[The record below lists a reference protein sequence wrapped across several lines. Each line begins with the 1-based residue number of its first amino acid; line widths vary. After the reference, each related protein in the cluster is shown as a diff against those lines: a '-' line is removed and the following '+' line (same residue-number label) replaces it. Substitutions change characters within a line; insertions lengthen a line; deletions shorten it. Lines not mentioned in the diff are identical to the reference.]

1 MQLDFTQWELKAWFC
16 MHSAIQELE
25 ELEWFPNGAV
35 QSTLCL
41 ILLKYDQCQH
51 NTHILYGS
59 NNTPNCA
66 LIESNHPSI
75 HLSAY
80 MRQICPFCISI
91 KNINI
96 M

>member
-80 MRQICPFCISI
+80 MWQICPFCISI